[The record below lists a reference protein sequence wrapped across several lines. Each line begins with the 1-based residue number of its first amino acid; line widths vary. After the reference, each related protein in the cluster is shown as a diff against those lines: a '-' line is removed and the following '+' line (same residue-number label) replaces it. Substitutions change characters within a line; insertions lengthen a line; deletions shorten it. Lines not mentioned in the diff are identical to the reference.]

1 MLTNMTF
8 QTFCVYY
15 VGILHMYN
23 LAIQQLYYMSANK
36 VEGKR
41 VGSSRRVLPTF
52 IHYYMDGH
60 FKFSFS
66 CQTLSKQQNFW
77 TFSYY
82 TYMYYL
88 CSEKYV
94 KRGNLLSILV
104 VFFDIFQRHICRDII
119 NRGKKLYHFLTP
131 LPFFYK
137 IHLLYILPMIQ
148 TPKISFILSP
158 IIVVEDRYSKIRFWG
173 TRFSLFFAI
182 FFVILKATG
191 EFSEIIKNCREW
203 RKSLFNLPS
212 IHFGLIP
219 DRSTVGV

>member
-1 MLTNMTF
+1 
-8 QTFCVYY
+8 
-15 VGILHMYN
+15 
-23 LAIQQLYYMSANK
+23 
-36 VEGKR
+36 
-41 VGSSRRVLPTF
+41 
-52 IHYYMDGH
+52 
-60 FKFSFS
+60 
-66 CQTLSKQQNFW
+66 
-77 TFSYY
+77 
-82 TYMYYL
+82 MYYL

-94 KRGNLLSILV
+94 KSGILLSILV

-131 LPFFYK
+131 FTFLLQNPSVVYLTNDTDSKNIFYTFP
-137 IHLLYILPMIQ
+137 IL
-148 TPKISFILSP
+148 
-158 IIVVEDRYSKIRFWG
+158 VVENRYSKIRFWG

-182 FFVILKATG
+182 LFVILKATG